1 MWSCGVNDDA
11 ALGRITK
18 DVPDPDNPEAF
29 LSIDDLTA
37 IPHPLESLV
46 SEGFRAVRI
55 AAGDSISAAISDQ
68 GELRVWGSFRVRT
81 HFQLFIHCLSYALLA
96 GCGRLPGLLRRRP
109 TRVPSEG
116 NVRLAHQ
123 GRRR

>member
-1 MWSCGVNDDA
+1 MNDDA

-18 DVPDPDNPEAF
+18 DVPDPDNPEVL

-81 HFQLFIHCLSYALLA
+81 HFQFLTHC
-96 GCGRLPGLLRRRP
+96 
-109 TRVPSEG
+109 
-116 NVRLAHQ
+116 
-123 GRRR
+123 